1 MSKSIARALDLDAKV
16 VSQKK
21 LRPLAETLEEKTRD
35 TCKIVNERIL
45 LDDDCTRLK
54 LPTSLGG
61 MGIRAATSQLEVS
74 FDTTTK
80 KTRAHAERI
89 ERKLTGEREY
99 SDERNRERGK

>member
-1 MSKSIARALDLDAKV
+1 M
-16 VSQKK
+16 
-21 LRPLAETLEEKTRD
+21 
-35 TCKIVNERIL
+35 
-45 LDDDCTRLK
+45 K

-99 SDERNRERGK
+99 SDDTTESEGNELHGTHTTQIKTTERTGPFKFGLVNASKGHVFSMSISTTLLETEHD